1 MKKIIDFQNQF
12 EQYLSENP
20 INGRPLSLYQPAD
33 YIMSLGGK
41 RLRPIFTMLGC
52 DLYGKP
58 ASEALRAAMAI
69 EVFHNFTLVH
79 DDIMDK
85 AATRRGQPT
94 VHEKYGLNTAILS
107 GDVMLIQAYQYILD
121 YGDPV
126 LIKAILD
133 VMNTMAFEVCEG
145 QQSDMDFEKSTDV
158 SISNYLDMITQ
169 KTSVLMGAAIRIGA
183 IIAGADEKNQKHIY
197 EFAKYFGI
205 AFQLQDDMLDV
216 FGTHEQVGKRI
227 GGDIV
232 QNKKTY
238 LFIKSLE
245 LASTDQKALLEEL
258 YFTSDHTYSDEEKIQ
273 LVTDIF
279 KDLHVSAYSK
289 EVIDAYRDLSVSH
302 LNACDISPEKKS
314 ELTTFINKLIMRES

>member
-183 IIAGADEKNQKHIY
+183 IIAGADEKNQKHTNRLDNSVCRIY
-197 EFAKYFGI
+197 F
-205 AFQLQDDMLDV
+205 
-216 FGTHEQVGKRI
+216 
-227 GGDIV
+227 
-232 QNKKTY
+232 
-238 LFIKSLE
+238 
-245 LASTDQKALLEEL
+245 
-258 YFTSDHTYSDEEKIQ
+258 
-273 LVTDIF
+273 
-279 KDLHVSAYSK
+279 
-289 EVIDAYRDLSVSH
+289 
-302 LNACDISPEKKS
+302 
-314 ELTTFINKLIMRES
+314 